1 MYIPSCFEVTD
12 REEIFG
18 FIEANA
24 FGQLI
29 SNVDGRPFSTHLPFL
44 LSEDRTKIFA
54 HLAGQNT
61 QLREIAGQEVLV
73 SFEGPHDYISPAW
86 YDGPGV
92 LTWNYQAAHIYGH
105 CKVFEDAD
113 RLKTLVDVL
122 THQYESGFERPW
134 QPTYKAAMLGAIVG
148 VEISISEVQCKY
160 KLSQNRPAID
170 QEQVIR
176 QLNRAG
182 SKRLAAAMALNSGQQ
197 GSD

>member
-1 MYIPSCFEVTD
+1 MYIPRCFEVTD

-86 YDGPGV
+86 YAGPGV
-92 LTWNYQAAHIYGH
+92 PTWNYQAAHIYGH
-105 CKVFEDAD
+105 CRVFEDSD
-113 RLKTLVDVL
+113 RLKTLVDAL
-122 THQYESGFERPW
+122 THQYESGFEQPW